1 MITVNNNV
9 KYITNGNIY
18 LLDSKDSILL
28 FYNKEIVYMTDGNTY
43 LSDNIY
49 DQ

>member
-9 KYITNGNIY
+9 KYITNGNIC